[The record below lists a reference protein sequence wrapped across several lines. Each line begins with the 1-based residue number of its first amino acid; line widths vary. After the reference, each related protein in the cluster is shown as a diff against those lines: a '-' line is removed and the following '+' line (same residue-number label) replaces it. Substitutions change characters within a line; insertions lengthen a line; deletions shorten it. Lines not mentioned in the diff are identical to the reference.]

1 MRSRLVAIAG
11 SSYRAATGYR
21 RREAARRG
29 LASVSAGR
37 TADPDV
43 HAKERESE
51 VKPAVFSGE
60 PEETRKVYEPDPKPA
75 MKRDVEPEH
84 PKARGDSEPFAPP
97 RPPHSTS
104 PRLQSTPVNNPVEPN
119 YQQKRNKAPATPLEN
134 VSCAGLDGSPW
145 PEGDEENRSRGS
157 RGEADEDDREYFAH
171 HKASPLSEIKFADT
185 RKPITRATD
194 GTADSASYGG
204 APDVVGWRPEQL
216 DTAEEALIRAAR
228 IWKESAMR
236 GDPDAPQSRVLR
248 ALRGE
253 V

>member
-145 PEGDEENRSRGS
+145 PEGDEQNRSRGN

-171 HKASPLSEIKFADT
+171 HKASPLSEIKFADHEGNG
-185 RKPITRATD
+185 RD
-194 GTADSASYGG
+194 GGLGELRGSAGRGGVETGAAGHGRGG
-204 APDVVGWRPEQL
+204 ADAGGEDLEGVGDEGGPRC
-216 DTAEEALIRAAR
+216 
-228 IWKESAMR
+228 SAVQ
-236 GDPDAPQSRVLR
+236 GAQGSSW
-248 ALRGE
+248 
-253 V
+253 

>member
-1 MRSRLVAIAG
+1 M
-11 SSYRAATGYR
+11 
-21 RREAARRG
+21 
-29 LASVSAGR
+29 
-37 TADPDV
+37 
-43 HAKERESE
+43 
-51 VKPAVFSGE
+51 
-60 PEETRKVYEPDPKPA
+60 YEPDPKPV
-75 MKRDVEPEH
+75 MKRDVEREH
-84 PKARGDSEPFAPP
+84 PKPRGDSEPFVPP

-104 PRLQSTPVNNPVEPN
+104 PRLESTPVIDPVEPN
-119 YQQKRNKAPATPLEN
+119 YQQKRNKASATPVDS

-145 PEGDEENRSRGS
+145 PEGDGENRSRGD
-157 RGEADEDDREYFAH
+157 RGEAEEDNREYYKH
-171 HKASPLSEIKFADT
+171 RKASPLSEIKFADT

-194 GTADSASYGG
+194 GTADSALYGG

-216 DTAEEALIRAAR
+216 DTVEEALMRAAR